1 MKWIIKSVGVNT
13 HLYLFI
19 YLFIYL
25 FLYLFLYLFYVADA
39 TQTP

>member
-19 YLFIYL
+19 YLF
-25 FLYLFLYLFYVADA
+25 LYLFYVADA
-39 TQTP
+39 AQTP

>member
-13 HLYLFI
+13 HLYLF
-19 YLFIYL
+19 
-25 FLYLFLYLFYVADA
+25 LYLFLYIFYVADP

>member
-19 YLFIYL
+19 YLF
-25 FLYLFLYLFYVADA
+25 LYLFYVTDDA
-39 TQTP
+39 QTP

>member
-1 MKWIIKSVGVNT
+1 MKWIIESVGVNT

-19 YLFIYL
+19 YLF
-25 FLYLFLYLFYVADA
+25 LYLFLYIFYVADP

>member
-19 YLFIYL
+19 YLF
-25 FLYLFLYLFYVADA
+25 LYLFLYIFYVADP

>member
-19 YLFIYL
+19 YLF
-25 FLYLFLYLFYVADA
+25 LYLFYVTDA
-39 TQTP
+39 AQTP

>member
-19 YLFIYL
+19 YLFYGT
-25 FLYLFLYLFYVADA
+25 DA
-39 TQTP
+39 AQTP